1 VPSKSVKEVRLY
13 ACQDCG
19 AVVVLTPP
27 PVRGDMKV
35 VFTECTGTCTHPEPN
50 FRDGPPARMIPSVT
64 PHVPVC
70 IDFEHRMFMV
80 PADA

>member
-1 VPSKSVKEVRLY
+1 
-13 ACQDCG
+13 
-19 AVVVLTPP
+19 
-27 PVRGDMKV
+27 MKV